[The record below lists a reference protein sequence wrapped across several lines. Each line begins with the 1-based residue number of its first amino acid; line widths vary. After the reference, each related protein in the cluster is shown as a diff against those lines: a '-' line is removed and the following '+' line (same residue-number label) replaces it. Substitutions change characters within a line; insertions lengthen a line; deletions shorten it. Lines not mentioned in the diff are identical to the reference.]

1 MFSKHIDKINSL
13 LSSAKQDSQGQGDS
27 IAIISRHMGRTTQTA
42 ITTGRAKSTRNVTQ
56 SSFYKSN
63 IELPQELERLLKTI
77 FKAKCKDMKIEVNK
91 RSWELFLKTFSLRN
105 KISRG

>member
-42 ITTGRAKSTRNVTQ
+42 VTKGRTQGYLVTRYSIPTLLLD
-56 SSFYKSN
+56 SSEEASFC
-63 IELPQELERLLKTI
+63 LLI
-77 FKAKCKDMKIEVNK
+77 
-91 RSWELFLKTFSLRN
+91 SLMTH
-105 KISRG
+105 